1 MHYRQVYLNHTDPI
15 SFMTLV
21 VDTSGHIYDDLP
33 PGDVAP
39 RFRYQD
45 DVVGYATGSKDTSV
59 TVLGNELKLV
69 I

>member
-1 MHYRQVYLNHTDPI
+1 
-15 SFMTLV
+15 MTLV

-33 PGDVAP
+33 PGDVTP

-59 TVLGNELKLV
+59 TVLANELKLV